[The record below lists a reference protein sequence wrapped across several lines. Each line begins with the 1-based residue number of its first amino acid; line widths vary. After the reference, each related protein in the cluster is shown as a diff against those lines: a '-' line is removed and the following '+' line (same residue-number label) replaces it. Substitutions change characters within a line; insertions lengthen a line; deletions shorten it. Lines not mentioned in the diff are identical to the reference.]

1 MNNAAV
7 QIKGIKDG
15 ILVTVRANDWDTI
28 NDALQEKIGEQEAF
42 FQGAKIA
49 LDIGDQLVS
58 AAQLGRLRD
67 VLSEKGISLWAL
79 LSTSER
85 SIENAKSLGIGI
97 SLPRPSAASN
107 RKTEPIIPDGESAVF
122 LNKTLRSGY
131 RISYDGHV
139 IVLGDVNPGAEII
152 ATGNI
157 LIWGKLRG
165 TVHAGAMGN
174 EDACVCAMDLNPTQL
189 RIASCIT
196 IPPKRKGK
204 PQPEMAKVDGEQIIA
219 KPWKA

>member
-1 MNNAAV
+1 MNHAVV

-15 ILVTVRANDWDTI
+15 ILVTIRANEWDHI
-28 NDALQEKIGEQEAF
+28 DNALQEKIGEQEAF
-42 FQGAKIA
+42 FQGAKLA
-49 LDIGDQLVS
+49 LDIGDVLVTAS
-58 AAQLGRLRD
+58 QLGRLRD
-67 VLSEKGISLWAL
+67 VLSEKGVTLWAL
-79 LSTSER
+79 LSTSDR
-85 SIENAKSLGIGI
+85 SIDNAKTLGIGI
-97 SLPRPSAASN
+97 SLPKPSAAIN

-139 IVLGDVNPGAEII
+139 VVLGDVNPGAEII
-152 ATGNI
+152 ATGNV
-157 LIWGKLRG
+157 LVWGKLRG

-174 EDACVCAMDLNPTQL
+174 TNACVCAMDLNPTQL
-189 RIASCIT
+189 RIANCIT

-204 PQPEMAKVDGEQIIA
+204 PQPEIAQVDGEQIIA